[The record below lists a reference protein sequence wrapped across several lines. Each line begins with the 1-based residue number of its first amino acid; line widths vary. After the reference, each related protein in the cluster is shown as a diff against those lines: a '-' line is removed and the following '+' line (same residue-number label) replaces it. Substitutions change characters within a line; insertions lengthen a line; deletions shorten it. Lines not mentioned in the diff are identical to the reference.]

1 MTQTIL
7 EIQASARVD
16 GSITRRLTQEYIA
29 KSIGANVITRD
40 LNNGIPLLN
49 AAWIDA
55 NTTPVGDRNDA
66 QKQVLAG
73 SDELIHE
80 IKQADTLLIG
90 APVYNFAVPGALKAW
105 IDQVCRVGVTFQY
118 TENGPVDLLTGKRA
132 IVVMASGGMPIGS
145 AADYASRY
153 IRHVL
158 GFIGISDLT
167 IISADALGQDAADK
181 VATASVEINKAA

>member
-1 MTQTIL
+1 M
-7 EIQASARVD
+7 
-16 GSITRRLTQEYIA
+16 
-29 KSIGANVITRD
+29 
-40 LNNGIPLLN
+40 
-49 AAWIDA
+49 
-55 NTTPVGDRNDA
+55 
-66 QKQVLAG
+66 
-73 SDELIHE
+73 IHE

>member
-66 QKQVLAG
+66 Q
-73 SDELIHE
+73 
-80 IKQADTLLIG
+80 
-90 APVYNFAVPGALKAW
+90 
-105 IDQVCRVGVTFQY
+105 
-118 TENGPVDLLTGKRA
+118 
-132 IVVMASGGMPIGS
+132 
-145 AADYASRY
+145 
-153 IRHVL
+153 
-158 GFIGISDLT
+158 
-167 IISADALGQDAADK
+167 
-181 VATASVEINKAA
+181 NKFWLVRMN

>member
-1 MTQTIL
+1 MLAEQLEQEVNDLSGWQAPETAPKEDVIIACFDDCPLPVTCTWNEPEQQWVFSLVQVNQFEGKWNDTFFQT
-7 EIQASARVD
+7 
-16 GSITRRLTQEYIA
+16 EYETA
-29 KSIGANVITRD
+29 
-40 LNNGIPLLN
+40 
-49 AAWIDA
+49 
-55 NTTPVGDRNDA
+55 
-66 QKQVLAG
+66 
-73 SDELIHE
+73 
-80 IKQADTLLIG
+80 
-90 APVYNFAVPGALKAW
+90 GALKAW
-105 IDQVCRVGVTFQY
+105 IDQICRVGVTFQY